1 MGCNYSRQLRD
12 KIKESEY
19 TCAVRQ
25 LQPEDLLLKTNLRHN
40 PKFFMFQTGFTGL
53 KQGTETII

>member
-1 MGCNYSRQLRD
+1 M
-12 KIKESEY
+12 SEY

-40 PKFFMFQTGFTGL
+40 PKFFIIQTGFTCP
-53 KQGTETII
+53 KCGTETII